1 MRDRGKKTYS
11 PWELMKWKPA
21 PSVKEQVGK
30 PGELGKAVNIPAD
43 QESIMKEKFKLN
55 QFNILAS
62 DMISL
67 NRSLQDVRQEG

>member
-1 MRDRGKKTYS
+1 MFTKLIHLSFVLKKLYIINF
-11 PWELMKWKPA
+11 LFQA
-21 PSVKEQVGK
+21 GK
-30 PGELGKAVNIPAD
+30 PGELGKAVNIPSD
-43 QESIMKEKFKLN
+43 QESVMKEKFKLN

>member
-1 MRDRGKKTYS
+1 MFTKLIHSSFVLLKSIHYKR
-11 PWELMKWKPA
+11 LFQA
-21 PSVKEQVGK
+21 GK
-30 PGELGKAVNIPAD
+30 PGELGKAVNIPSD
-43 QESIMKEKFKLN
+43 QESVMKEKFKLN